1 MGGQPGG
8 PEPPPTPLP
17 STSGGPVPPQ
27 ICHSVLHTD
36 LNLRPRMVPRC
47 TPSIVTCPLQNAG
60 ARASPGLRPGLAPR
74 PVSFLRFSR
83 PEPQRE
89 LVSPRPDRDPPG
101 APLLQPPQALPGSSP
116 VLERALFT
124 RFFPKEFSF

>member
-89 LVSPRPDRDPPG
+89 LVSPRPDRDP
-101 APLLQPPQALPGSSP
+101 QALPCSSP